1 MSRIS
6 KIAKHTED
14 FYQKKFDEFVDKGG
28 DPAALGFIGKDGKVN
43 LDKFASSYDIY
54 SNERAAGGN
63 RGHKSITDI
72 LTYWSKYNTSAGDA
86 MRRQKEINNVINKFG
101 NDDLDD
107 DQIANLQTITRED
120 LKKMDSKQ
128 YTQFLLYN
136 GIDPGLIYRQAKAQG
151 MTSAEAARYVSV
163 NLYGSK

>member
-28 DPAALGFIGKDGKVN
+28 DASALGLIGKNGKVN

-54 SNERAAGGN
+54 SNERSSGGN
-63 RGHKSITDI
+63 KGHKSITTI
-72 LTYWSKYNTSAGDA
+72 LVYWSKYNTSAGDA
-86 MRRQKEINNVINKFG
+86 MRRQKELNNIITKFG
-101 NDDLDD
+101 NNELDD
-107 DQIANLQTITRED
+107 EQIANLQTLTRED

-128 YTQFLLYN
+128 YTQFLLDN
-136 GIDPGLIYRQAKAQG
+136 GIDPNLIYRQAKAQG